1 AILTRAPVKIDLAF
15 QVQCEAPQDLPCA
28 ASVHGA
34 PRRTSDLSL
43 NSKKVQFPSGDSRLR
58 CQGGD
63 PVHPALFTMTAS
75 SRGAFAALGRIQSTP
90 RVCRQ
95 CARVQIRA
103 PAPSRAYSGAAAAAT
118 TTTTTNAPPPPPP
131 SSKVSKPTEPEAAAA
146 DITIPPPLI
155 RAGVILTRAPL
166 LTRPLTDFEQ
176 SYFFYQKRLNE
187 RLTMPFI
194 TSVYFKPD
202 TPALI
207 DWNMKVKDR
216 KGTVAKELGVYNG
229 KASTA
234 WDDELAVGDGLSKHD
249 KAVELLLQDAVMRVS
264 DDAEIIPEED
274 RAPPEAL
281 APRVSEAD
289 IKGDQTRLD
298 RAMERTLYLVVR
310 KAGRKKDV
318 WEFPAAGL
326 STEENL
332 HEAAQR
338 ILDDTAGVN
347 MNTWMVGRGPAAVH
361 VAKTQVRRGELF
373 ERGSKTFFLKGRIM
387 AGQADLTAN
396 KFGYKEFKW
405 LTKEELAEVLER
417 GYYNNVRGMMVD
429 R

>member
-1 AILTRAPVKIDLAF
+1 
-15 QVQCEAPQDLPCA
+15 
-28 ASVHGA
+28 
-34 PRRTSDLSL
+34 
-43 NSKKVQFPSGDSRLR
+43 
-58 CQGGD
+58 
-63 PVHPALFTMTAS
+63 MTAS
-75 SRGAFAALGRIQSTP
+75 SRGAFAALGRINFTP
-90 RVCRQ
+90 SVCRQ

-103 PAPSRAYSGAAAAAT
+103 PAHSRAYSGAAAAVTTAT
-118 TTTTTNAPPPPPP
+118 TTAVPPPP
-131 SSKVSKPTEPEAAAA
+131 SPEVSIPTEPEAAAGV
-146 DITIPPPLI
+146 TIPQSHI

-176 SYFFYQKRLNE
+176 AYFFYQKRLNE

-202 TPALI
+202 TPSLI

-216 KGTVAKELGVYNG
+216 QGTVAKELGVYNG

-234 WDDELAVGDGLSKHD
+234 WDDELAVGDGLSRQD
-249 KAVELLLQDAVMRVS
+249 KAVELLLKDAVMRVS

-281 APRVSEAD
+281 QPRVSEAD
-289 IKGDQTRLD
+289 ASKDQTRLD
-298 RAMERTLYLVVR
+298 RAMDRTLYLVV
-310 KAGRKKDV
+310 KKTVGKKDV

-338 ILDDTAGVN
+338 VLDDTAGVN
-347 MNTWMVGRGPAAVH
+347 MNTWMVGRGPVAAH
-361 VAKTQVRRGELF
+361 VAKVQVRRGKLYAK
-373 ERGSKTFFLKGRIM
+373 GHKTFFLKGRIM
-387 AGQADLTAN
+387 AGQADLADN

-405 LTKEELAEVLER
+405 LTKEELGKVLAPE
-417 GYYNNVRGMMVD
+417 YFHSVRNMMVD

>member
-1 AILTRAPVKIDLAF
+1 
-15 QVQCEAPQDLPCA
+15 
-28 ASVHGA
+28 
-34 PRRTSDLSL
+34 
-43 NSKKVQFPSGDSRLR
+43 
-58 CQGGD
+58 
-63 PVHPALFTMTAS
+63 M
-75 SRGAFAALGRIQSTP
+75 
-90 RVCRQ
+90 
-95 CARVQIRA
+95 
-103 PAPSRAYSGAAAAAT
+103 
-118 TTTTTNAPPPPPP
+118 
-131 SSKVSKPTEPEAAAA
+131 
-146 DITIPPPLI
+146 
-155 RAGVILTRAPL
+155 ILTRAPL
-166 LTRPLTDFEQ
+166 LTRPLADFEQ

-249 KAVELLLQDAVMRVS
+249 KAVELLLKDAVMRVS

-332 HEAAQR
+332 HEVSFVPSLPTLPYSPPPLSLPHASIFDIYADIR
-338 ILDDTAGVN
+338 NRL
-347 MNTWMVGRGPAAVH
+347 
-361 VAKTQVRRGELF
+361 RR
-373 ERGSKTFFLKGRIM
+373 
-387 AGQADLTAN
+387 
-396 KFGYKEFKW
+396 EFS
-405 LTKEELAEVLER
+405 TTRRAST
-417 GYYNNVRGMMVD
+417 
-429 R
+429 